1 MISYEV
7 MIDWDSTQWSDT
19 PTFAGDDDIS
29 GDVAYIDL
37 NRGKEKEE
45 GNSPASYLQ
54 IKLKA
59 GLHEDY
65 CIYNV
70 ASPYYNRLRIWLPVR
85 VRASWTTPAVWN
97 PVFFGYISSIKIN
110 PSPNKQEVILY
121 VTDGL
126 DLLAR
131 QVLKQNDEEKTAR
144 SPGDAINQIA
154 NAAGWSA
161 SRRTVDVSESD
172 SLSYP
177 ETGVY

>member
-1 MISYEV
+1 MIQYEV

-29 GDVAYIDL
+29 DDWAYMDL
-37 NRGKEKEE
+37 TRGKEKEE
-45 GNSPASYLQ
+45 GNAPASYLQ
-54 IKLKA
+54 IRMKA
-59 GLHEDY
+59 GLHEKY

-70 ASPYYNRLRIWLPVR
+70 VSTLYDRLRIWLPVR
-85 VRASWTTPAVWN
+85 VRASYTTPAVWK

-131 QVLKQNDEEKTAR
+131 QVLKQNDEEKTAQ
-144 SPGDAINQIA
+144 SPGQAINLIA

-161 SRRTVDVSESD
+161 SRRTVDTSESAT
-172 SLSYP
+172 LSYP
-177 ETGVY
+177 DTGVY

>member
-1 MISYEV
+1 MIEYEIMV
-7 MIDWDSTQWSDT
+7 DWDSEQWSDT

-29 GDVAYIDL
+29 NDVAYMDL

-54 IKLKA
+54 IKMKA
-59 GLHEDY
+59 GLHQKY
-65 CIYNV
+65 CIYNP
-70 ASPYYNRLRIWLPVR
+70 ASSLYERLRIWLPVR
-85 VRASWTTPAVWN
+85 VRARYDGINWK
-97 PVFFGYISSIKIN
+97 PVFFGYISSIKVN
-110 PSPNKQEVILY
+110 PNPNKQEVILY
-121 VTDGL
+121 ITDGL

-131 QVLKQNDEEKTAR
+131 QIIKQNDEEKTAM

-161 SRRTVDVSESD
+161 SRRTVDTAEAAMI
-172 SLSYP
+172 SYP